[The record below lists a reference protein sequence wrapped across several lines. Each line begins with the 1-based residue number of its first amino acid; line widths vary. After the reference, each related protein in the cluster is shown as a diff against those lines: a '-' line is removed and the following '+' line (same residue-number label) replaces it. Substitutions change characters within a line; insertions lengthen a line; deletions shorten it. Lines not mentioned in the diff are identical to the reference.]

1 MVVGWVAQVEWDFE
15 RECMES
21 ISREIA
27 AFYAL
32 PEVEGWTEEDTSH
45 HGDLPEAPKAPF
57 GGGGALS
64 FLMQHALLPACRLYL
79 DPPPS
84 MAQDGSVL
92 EIARLEDLYKVFER
106 C

>member
-64 FLMQHALLPACRLYL
+64 FLMQ
-79 DPPPS
+79 
-84 MAQDGSVL
+84 
-92 EIARLEDLYKVFER
+92 VFFSLFR
-106 C
+106 PGCGPCY